1 MARRQCIVSGDDGLG
16 NDIGHRRGENV
27 TVLTAAAIGV
37 GERPIRFQQEL
48 SLASSIT
55 AAPRSMHVCHRTP
68 PFRDCTE
75 NAGTP

>member
-1 MARRQCIVSGDDGLG
+1 MACRQRIVSGDGGLG
-16 NDIGHRRGENV
+16 NDIGHRRGKKV

-48 SLASSIT
+48 SLAFSIT
-55 AAPRSMHVCHRTP
+55 AAPRSTHVCHRTP